1 MTLVRTFT
9 IAFASLALTLAAAA
23 PALPAEACGGYARAP
38 SAQQVAAEAAAR
50 AAVEAHFAALAKGDA
65 KAVRKVW
72 APTAVISSFS
82 VDGKVTRTE
91 RLGKALPRWLRAREG
106 LTWTVNDA
114 YAAGDGTISIT
125 VDVAWDGA
133 KYADVLTLAEVD
145 GRWRITAKASH
156 RQARTEARFGGY

>member
-1 MTLVRTFT
+1 MARSP
-9 IAFASLALTLAAAA
+9 ARSAS
-23 PALPAEACGGYARAP
+23 ARRC
-38 SAQQVAAEAAAR
+38 R
-50 AAVEAHFAALAKGDA
+50 AGC
-65 KAVRKVW
+65 
-72 APTAVISSFS
+72 
-82 VDGKVTRTE
+82 
-91 RLGKALPRWLRAREG
+91 AREG